1 MDEKDK
7 LDVTDTFVPYDQHTS
22 RTKMLQSLST
32 VLQEDAGDSQSVK
45 ERPGTA
51 RNPDLHTSHTTKSH
65 HSLPELANDG
75 IWSCE
80 RYVGQCTCVAV
91 SRNSMFGR

>member
-22 RTKMLQSLST
+22 RTKMLQSLSAL
-32 VLQEDAGDSQSVK
+32 LQRDTKDPEPVQ

-51 RNPDLHTSHTTKSH
+51 TNP
-65 HSLPELANDG
+65 
-75 IWSCE
+75 
-80 RYVGQCTCVAV
+80 AV
-91 SRNSMFGR
+91 KPRVSWTRRVLSWFEKD

>member
-1 MDEKDK
+1 MDDKDK

-32 VLQEDAGDSQSVK
+32 LLQRDAGGSEPVQ

-51 RNPDLHTSHTTKSH
+51 TNP
-65 HSLPELANDG
+65 
-75 IWSCE
+75 
-80 RYVGQCTCVAV
+80 VAKPRV
-91 SRNSMFGR
+91 SWTRRILSWFEKD

>member
-32 VLQEDAGDSQSVK
+32 VLQEDAGDSESVK

-51 RNPDLHTSHTTKSH
+51 RNPAVKPRVSWTRRVLS
-65 HSLPELANDG
+65 
-75 IWSCE
+75 WFE
-80 RYVGQCTCVAV
+80 RD
-91 SRNSMFGR
+91 

>member
-45 ERPGTA
+45 ERPGTVT
-51 RNPDLHTSHTTKSH
+51 NP
-65 HSLPELANDG
+65 
-75 IWSCE
+75 
-80 RYVGQCTCVAV
+80 AV
-91 SRNSMFGR
+91 KPRVSWTRRVLSWFEKD

>member
-51 RNPDLHTSHTTKSH
+51 TNPVVKPRISWMRRVLS
-65 HSLPELANDG
+65 
-75 IWSCE
+75 WFE
-80 RYVGQCTCVAV
+80 RD
-91 SRNSMFGR
+91 